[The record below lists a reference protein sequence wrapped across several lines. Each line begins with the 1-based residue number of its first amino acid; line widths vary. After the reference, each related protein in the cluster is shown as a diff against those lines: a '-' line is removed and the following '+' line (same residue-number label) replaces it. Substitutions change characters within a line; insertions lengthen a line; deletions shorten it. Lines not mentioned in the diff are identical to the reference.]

1 MGQGN
6 NVNWDDLKFFL
17 AVCKHGSIRSA
28 ARYLDVNHATV
39 SRRINNFE
47 ASLGG
52 RLFERTAQGYIQTAL
67 ANELFQEA
75 SLLEERMNTVQ
86 RRIVSNDDSLK
97 GDIRVTFPECFGQ
110 AVLMEDI
117 ADFCRLYPQVN
128 VHAVGSART
137 LNLLNREAD
146 VAFRVC
152 DEPPDYVVGRKLAT
166 IHRACYISRKLLPKL
181 NEPGWL
187 EKQHWLGWTDKL
199 RRPIGLIAKEYP
211 RLDSQ
216 HQILSV
222 TLRAEACKQGMG
234 VAILPC
240 PYADKDPG
248 LIRIPPYVSEA
259 KYALWILSH
268 PDMRK
273 NQKIKTFVHFMT
285 ERVLAKRALLE
296 GEEFEFPELGVQKVA
311 QFA

>member
-1 MGQGN
+1 
-6 NVNWDDLKFFL
+6 VNWDDLKFFL
-17 AVCKHGSIRSA
+17 AVCKYGSIRGA
-28 ARYLDVNHATV
+28 ARSLDVNHATV

-47 ASLGG
+47 ASLGK

-75 SLLEERMNTVQ
+75 SFLEERMNTVQ
-86 RRIVSNDDSLK
+86 RRIISNDDSLK
-97 GDIRVTFPECFGQ
+97 GDIRVTFPECLGQ

-128 VHAVGSART
+128 VHAVGSVRT
-137 LNLLNREAD
+137 LNLLNRETD
-146 VAFRVC
+146 VAFRIC
-152 DEPPDYVVGRKLAT
+152 EEPPDYVVGRKLAT

-181 NEPGWL
+181 NELGWL
-187 EKQHWLGWTDKL
+187 EQQHWLGWSDKL

-222 TLRAEACKQGMG
+222 ILRAEACKQGMG

-240 PYADKDPG
+240 STADNDPD
-248 LIRIPPYVSEA
+248 LVRIPPYVSEA

-285 ERVLAKRALLE
+285 KRVLAKRALLE
-296 GEEFEFPELGVQKVA
+296 GEEFDFPEAEVQKVT